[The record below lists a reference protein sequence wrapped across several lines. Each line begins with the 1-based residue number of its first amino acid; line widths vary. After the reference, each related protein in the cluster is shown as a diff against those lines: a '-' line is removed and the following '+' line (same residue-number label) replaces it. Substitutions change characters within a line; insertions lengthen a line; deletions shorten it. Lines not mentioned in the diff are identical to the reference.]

1 MIEGGT
7 AVEEPSVKVRSPRDL
22 AFLSMLTL
30 LACSDKTPQAA
41 GSTPPSATVGST
53 TSGSLDPARG
63 QRFVTPTGKVW
74 TLSQT
79 KHSSSQSVIV
89 IQGEGFPHTHESLA
103 LSEGDP
109 LEAAYLTDLDSD
121 GWSELL
127 IVRRSV
133 GSGSYADLSGVAS
146 NSDLSFGPIS
156 IAKPEPRDP
165 LFAGYR
171 GHDTLRVEG
180 PCFLRSFP
188 VYRDQDP
195 NAQASGGT
203 RVLCYRLA
211 RGEAGFVLVPQPAS
225 GVAP

>member
-1 MIEGGT
+1 M
-7 AVEEPSVKVRSPRDL
+7 EEPSLKVRQPRAL
-22 AFLSMLTL
+22 AFLGVLTL
-30 LACSDKTPQAA
+30 LACSNKTQSPAS
-41 GSTPPSATVGST
+41 STPPPATAGSA
-53 TSGSLDPARG
+53 TSGSADLTRS

-79 KHSSSQSVIV
+79 KRSASQSVV
-89 IQGEGFPHTHESLA
+89 AIQGEGFPHTPESLE
-103 LSEGDP
+103 LGEGGP

-133 GSGSYADLSGVAS
+133 GSGSYAEVSGVAS
-146 NSDLSFGPIS
+146 NSDLSFGSIS

-180 PCFLRSFP
+180 PCLLRSFP

-195 NAQASGGT
+195 NAQASGGM
-203 RVLCYRLA
+203 RELCYRLE